1 MTADEWA
8 GEEDYQQQRPKGW
21 YYPVIVVGLV
31 VLAVT
36 SFRLAAAALNRA
48 CR

>member
-8 GEEDYQQQRPKGW
+8 GEDYQQQRPKGW
-21 YYPVIVVGLV
+21 CPVIVVGMV
-31 VLAVT
+31 VLTVT
-36 SFRLAAAALNRA
+36 SFRLAAAVLDRA